1 MLFLVTE
8 NIRIEF
14 LEVSKALAQL
24 TMLRQTFDIYE
35 DLKREGKLKFS
46 YACADL
52 PGGITVLEVD
62 SNEEL
67 QRILFL
73 PSMPFVERTVKPLT
87 EMNAVVNVIEQLRNI
102 VSSMPTSVEK
112 S

>member
-1 MLFLVTE
+1 
-8 NIRIEF
+8 
-14 LEVSKALAQL
+14 
-24 TMLRQTFDIYE
+24 MLRQTFDIYE

-46 YACADL
+46 YAFADL

-67 QRILFL
+67 QRILFLL

-102 VSSMPTSVEK
+102 VSSMPTSVREKIEK